1 MNQTLV
7 RTGFSALLLVL
18 ALTLFVGGCIAG
30 EETTVTTLSTVTVTT
45 APPPDV
51 TGDTGY
57 VALDELSTFQSKDP
71 FKQQAVPPTTATT
84 STSGGGGGTT
94 TSTSSGGG
102 GSTTTTTT
110 GGGTP
115 TTKPSGV
122 NNALHKLK
130 VLSIDVVNG
139 VPVVTFEVDDT
150 VYEDKR
156 EGNVVTT
163 TWGQIKVVSI
173 DADEQT
179 VIFLHGSETRT
190 LTVGQEFLK

>member
-7 RTGFSALLLVL
+7 RTGFSTLLLVL
-18 ALTLFVGGCIAG
+18 ALALLVGGCVAG
-30 EETTVTTLSTVTVTT
+30 EEAAVTTLSTVTVNT
-45 APPPDV
+45 APPADV

-57 VALDELSTFQSKDP
+57 IALDELSTFQSKDP

-84 STSGGGGGTT
+84 STSGGGGGST
-94 TSTSSGGG
+94 TSTTG
-102 GSTTTTTT
+102 GSTTGTT
-110 GGGTP
+110 GGSTT

-122 NNALHKLK
+122 NNALHSLK

-156 EGNVVTT
+156 EGDVVTT

-179 VIFLHGSETRT
+179 VVFLHGSETRT

>member
-1 MNQTLV
+1 MNHTLL
-7 RTGFSALLLVL
+7 RNGFSALLLVL
-18 ALTLFVGGCIAG
+18 ALALLVGGCIGG
-30 EETTVTTLSTVTVTT
+30 EEATVTTLSTVTVVT
-45 APPPDV
+45 APPADV
-51 TGDTGY
+51 TGDTGS
-57 VALDELSTFQSKDP
+57 VAMDQLSTFQSKDP

-84 STSGGGGGTT
+84 STSGGAGGSTTSTTGGGSTSTTGGTT
-94 TSTSSGGG
+94 T
-102 GSTTTTTT
+102 
-110 GGGTP
+110 

-156 EGNVVTT
+156 EGDVVTT

-179 VIFLHGSETRT
+179 VVFLHGSETRT